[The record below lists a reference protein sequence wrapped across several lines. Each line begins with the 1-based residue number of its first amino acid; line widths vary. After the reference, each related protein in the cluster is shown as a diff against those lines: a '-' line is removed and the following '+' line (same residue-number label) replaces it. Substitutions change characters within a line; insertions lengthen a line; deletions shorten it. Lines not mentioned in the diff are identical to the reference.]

1 VKHDGQ
7 VLSALVGGEA
17 EVAAAGVRET
27 ATQTEDDSG
36 LAEDEA
42 LEVEEHL
49 RGLGYLE

>member
-1 VKHDGQ
+1 
-7 VLSALVGGEA
+7 
-17 EVAAAGVRET
+17 VAAPGMRE
-27 ATQTEDDSG
+27 AAEAREDEGG

>member
-1 VKHDGQ
+1 VAGP
-7 VLSALVGGEA
+7 GMREA
-17 EVAAAGVRET
+17 TEGAADET
-27 ATQTEDDSG
+27 G

>member
-7 VLSALVGGEA
+7 VLSAVVGDEA
-17 EVAAAGVRET
+17 SVAAAGIRAPDEGP
-27 ATQTEDDSG
+27 ADDTG

-42 LEVEEHL
+42 QEVEEHL